1 MERGKTS
8 GFRAMFC
15 GDNHEDS
22 GDRPYDIR
30 AEILYSGEIPAGL
43 LVTLFYSADKIP
55 PWLRDY
61 AVNIVVDPSHF
72 SFR

>member
-1 MERGKTS
+1 
-8 GFRAMFC
+8 MFC

-22 GDRPYDIR
+22 GDRPYDIQ
-30 AEILYSGEIPAGL
+30 AEILYSGEIPAWFISD
-43 LVTLFYSADKIP
+43 VVFYSADKIP